1 MLDRSMPRQRELHIG
16 FKMLCEKILTRDG
29 FMIMESGWK
38 QKTGRV
44 PTPGVDF
51 VVKRPNEP
59 DTMTVEAKFYRARR
73 VDAVLFRNALEEL
86 KRQRETKKSKTALLI
101 LSTVVSGTMQAE
113 AEKAGVTLWALP
125 ELLQRTAKTP
135 SLADTLAD
143 LLRDG
148 DPLSVRGDL
157 FEAELAAL
165 EEQSTRQRQK
175 EGAKLSSDFD
185 LVKPGRDGAKRFAQL
200 GEKAMRY
207 LFGEQFN
214 RWMAQASPDDGL
226 FRPDLIARLVPRHD
240 VWVSLSGDF
249 SARYALFSFPNGA
262 EPLGQGNVLS
272 AERFLSRPALR
283 PLSIIVS
290 RASLDAGGKRAVQEA
305 LRQRGHLILTLTLAE
320 VKEML
325 TSRDMGDEFH
335 DILIERLSETL
346 TDLSV

>member
-1 MLDRSMPRQRELHIG
+1 MLDRMPRQRELHVG
-16 FKMLCEKILTRDG
+16 FKMLCEKLLTRDG

-44 PTPGVDF
+44 PAPGVDF

-59 DTMTVEAKFYRARR
+59 DTMAVEAKFYRSRR
-73 VDAVLFRNALEEL
+73 VDAVLFRNALDEL
-86 KRQRETKKSKTALLI
+86 KRQRESRKSKTAVLI
-101 LSTVVSGTMQAE
+101 LSTTVSEPMLAE
-113 AEKAGVTLWALP
+113 AEKAGITLWGLP

-135 SLADTLAD
+135 SLADTLAE

-157 FEAELAAL
+157 FEAELASL
-165 EEQSTRQRQK
+165 DEQSTRQRQK
-175 EGAKLSSDFD
+175 EGAKLSADFD

-200 GEKAMRY
+200 GDKAMRY

-214 RWMAQASPDDGL
+214 RWMTQANPDDGL

-240 VWVSLSGDF
+240 FWASLSGDF
-249 SARYALFSFPNGA
+249 SVRYALFSFPNGG
-262 EPLGQGNVLS
+262 EPLNQGAVLS

-283 PLSIIVS
+283 PLAIVVS
-290 RASLDAGGKRAVQEA
+290 RAGFDAGGKRAIQDA
-305 LRQRGHLILTLTLAE
+305 LRQRGHLILPLALAE
-320 VKEML
+320 LKDML
-325 TSRDMGDEFH
+325 AARDMGDEFY